1 MGPPFLLSR
10 QLALPVPV
18 PECDFFVTLSAKPA
32 DRLTRALLSLEGL
45 SVGDAFGEQF
55 FVDPYKVND
64 LIEAR
69 TLPEPEWYFTDD
81 TQMALSVVSILRQ
94 YDKINQ
100 DILAMSFGARYD
112 ARRGYGGAMH
122 WLLPKLWQGGKWPE
136 MAPLLFEGQGSYG
149 NGGAMR
155 VTPVGAYFADDLELV
170 VENAAKSSVVTHAH
184 PEATAGA
191 IAVAV
196 GAAIA
201 AQCAGGPYPSRQ
213 EFLDGI
219 LAFVPDSVVREKIR
233 HARALDPSAS
243 VVLAMSALGSGRD
256 ISAQDTCPFALWCAG
271 GQLGSYEESLW
282 LTVSGL
288 GDRDTTCAMVGGI
301 VALSA
306 GGGSIPPAWTAA
318 REVLPRWQLQETSEI

>member
-1 MGPPFLLSR
+1 MNLDSFPDAR
-10 QLALPVPV
+10 LARTV
-18 PECDFFVTLSAKPA
+18 
-32 DRLTRALLSLEGL
+32 LSLEGL

-69 TLPEPEWYFTDD
+69 TLPAPEWYFTDD
-81 TQMALSVVSILRQ
+81 TQMTLSVVSILRQ
-94 YDKINQ
+94 YRRVNQ

-122 WLLPKLWQGGKWPE
+122 WLLPKLWQGGKWPDL
-136 MAPLLFEGQGSYG
+136 APLLFEGQGSYG

-155 VTPVGAYFADDLELV
+155 VAPVGAYFADDLDAV
-170 VENAAKSSVVTHAH
+170 VENAARSSDVTHAH
-184 PEATAGA
+184 PEAAAGA

-196 GAAIA
+196 GAALA
-201 AQCAGGPYPSRQ
+201 ARVAGGPYPSRQ
-213 EFLDGI
+213 EFLD
-219 LAFVPDSVVREKIR
+219 LVLPHVPDSVVREKIR
-233 HARALDPSAS
+233 HARNLDSEAS
-243 VVLAMSALGSGRD
+243 VTLAVSALGSGHD

-271 GQLGSYEESLW
+271 GHLDNYEEVLW

-306 GGGSIPPAWTAA
+306 GAASIPDAWIAA
-318 REVLPRWQLQETSEI
+318 REPLPRWPFQETSEI

>member
-1 MGPPFLLSR
+1 
-10 QLALPVPV
+10 
-18 PECDFFVTLSAKPA
+18 
-32 DRLTRALLSLEGL
+32 L

-55 FVDPYKVND
+55 FIDPKIVDA

-69 TLPEPEWYFTDD
+69 TLPAPEWYFTDD

-94 YDKINQ
+94 YRKVNQ

-122 WLLPKLWQGGKWPE
+122 WLLPKLWQGGKWADL
-136 MAPLLFEGQGSYG
+136 APLLFEGQGSYG
-149 NGGAMR
+149 NGGGMR
-155 VTPVGAYFADDLELV
+155 VAPVGAYFADDLTAV
-170 VENAAKSSVVTHAH
+170 VVNAALSSDVTHAH
-184 PEATAGA
+184 PEAAAGA

-196 GAAIA
+196 GVALA
-201 AQCAGGPYPSRQ
+201 AQCAGGPYPNRQ
-213 EFLDGI
+213 EFLDLI
-219 LAFVPDSVVREKIR
+219 LPHIPESVVREKIR
-233 HARALDPSAS
+233 HARNLDPSAS
-243 VVLAMSALGSGRD
+243 VVLAMSALGSGHD

-271 GQLGSYEESLW
+271 GHLDNYEEALW

-306 GGGSIPPAWTAA
+306 GPASIPDTWIAA
-318 REVLPRWQLQETSEI
+318 REPLPRWPFQETSEI

>member
-1 MGPPFLLSR
+1 MNTHAER
-10 QLALPVPV
+10 LA
-18 PECDFFVTLSAKPA
+18 
-32 DRLTRALLSLEGL
+32 RATLSLEGL

-55 FVDPYKVND
+55 FVDPNIVEE

-69 TLPEPEWYFTDD
+69 TLPAPEWYFTDD

-94 YDKINQ
+94 YRGINQ

-122 WLLPKLWQGGKWPE
+122 WLLPKLWQGGKWPDL
-136 MAPLLFEGQGSYG
+136 APLLFEGQGSYG

-155 VTPVGAYFADDLELV
+155 VAPVGAYFADDLDAV
-170 VENAAKSSVVTHAH
+170 VENAAKSSDVTHAH
-184 PEATAGA
+184 PEAAAGA
-191 IAVAV
+191 ISIAV
-196 GAAIA
+196 GAAYA
-201 AQCAGGPYPSRQ
+201 WRTRAMPPNRQ
-213 EFLDGI
+213 EFLD
-219 LAFVPDSVVREKIR
+219 LVLPHVPDSVVREKIR
-233 HARALDPSAS
+233 HARRLDPSAS
-243 VVLAMSALGSGRD
+243 VVLAMSALGSGHD

-271 GQLGSYEESLW
+271 GHLGSYEEALW

-306 GGGSIPPAWTAA
+306 GAASIPDAWIAA
-318 REVLPRWQLQETSEI
+318 REPLPCWQFQETSEI

>member
-1 MGPPFLLSR
+1 MTLDSSPSAR
-10 QLALPVPV
+10 LA
-18 PECDFFVTLSAKPA
+18 
-32 DRLTRALLSLEGL
+32 RAAQSLEGL

-55 FVDPYKVND
+55 FVDPYTVND

-94 YDKINQ
+94 YKKINQ

-136 MAPLLFEGQGSYG
+136 LAPLLFEGQGSYG

-155 VTPVGAYFADDLELV
+155 VTPVGAYFADDLHAV
-170 VENAAKSSVVTHAH
+170 VENAAKSSFVTHAH
-184 PEATAGA
+184 PEAAAGA

-196 GAAIA
+196 GAAQA
-201 AQCAGGPYPSRQ
+201 ARYAGGPYPNRQ
-213 EFLDGI
+213 EFLD
-219 LAFVPDSVVREKIR
+219 LVLPHVPGSVVREKIR
-233 HARALDPSAS
+233 HARELDPAAS
-243 VVLAMSALGSGRD
+243 VTLAVSALGSGHD

-271 GQLGSYEESLW
+271 GNLGSYEEALW

-306 GGGSIPPAWTAA
+306 GAESIPAVWTAS
-318 REVLPRWQLQETSEI
+318 REPLPRWPFQETSEI

>member
-1 MGPPFLLSR
+1 MPLSS
-10 QLALPVPV
+10 Q
-18 PECDFFVTLSAKPA
+18 PA
-32 DRLTRALLSLEGL
+32 DRLARALLSLEGL

-55 FVDPYKVND
+55 FVDPHQVND

-69 TLPEPEWYFTDD
+69 TLPPPEWYFTDD

-94 YDKINQ
+94 YGYIKQ

-122 WLLPKLWQGGKWPE
+122 WLLPKLWQGGRWPDL
-136 MAPLLFEGQGSYG
+136 APLLFDGQGSYG

-155 VTPVGAYFADDLELV
+155 VAPVGAYFADDLDAV
-170 VENAAKSSVVTHAH
+170 VENAANSSVVTHAH
-184 PEATAGA
+184 PEAAAGA

-196 GAAIA
+196 GAALA
-201 AQCAGGPYPSRQ
+201 ARCAGGPYPTRR
-213 EFLDGI
+213 EFLDAV
-219 LAFVPDSVVREKIR
+219 LPLVPNSVVREKLR
-233 HARALDPSAS
+233 HARDLDPAAS
-243 VVLAMSALGSGRD
+243 VVLAVSALGSGHD

-271 GQLGSYEESLW
+271 GHLGCYEEALW

-306 GGGSIPPAWTAA
+306 GAASIPAAWTAA
-318 REVLPRWQLQETSEI
+318 REPLPRWHRQETSEI

>member
-1 MGPPFLLSR
+1 M
-10 QLALPVPV
+10 
-18 PECDFFVTLSAKPA
+18 TLSSKPA
-32 DRLTRALLSLEGL
+32 DRLARAELSLEGL

-55 FVDPYKVND
+55 FTNNPDTEDV
-64 LIEAR
+64 LIFGR

-94 YDKINQ
+94 YGSINQ
-100 DILAMSFGARYD
+100 DILGMSFGARYD

-136 MAPLLFEGQGSYG
+136 LAPLLFEGQGSYG

-155 VTPVGAYFADDLELV
+155 VPPVGAYFADDLHSV
-170 VENAAKSSVVTHAH
+170 VKNAALSSDVTHAH
-184 PEATAGA
+184 PEAAAGA

-196 GAAIA
+196 GAALA
-201 AQCAGGPYPSRQ
+201 AQHTGGPYPNRQ
-213 EFLDGI
+213 EFLDLI
-219 LAFVPDSVVREKIR
+219 LPFVPNSIVREKIR
-233 HARALDPSAS
+233 HARRLDPSAS
-243 VVLAMSALGSGRD
+243 VTLAVSALGSGHD

-271 GQLGSYEESLW
+271 EHLDSYEEALW

-306 GGGSIPPAWTAA
+306 GIGSIPAVWTAA
-318 REVLPRWQLQETSEI
+318 REPLPRWHLQETSEI

>member
-1 MGPPFLLSR
+1 MPLS
-10 QLALPVPV
+10 
-18 PECDFFVTLSAKPA
+18 SKPA
-32 DRLTRALLSLEGL
+32 DRLARAVLSLEGL

-55 FVDPYKVND
+55 FVDPYTVND

-94 YDKINQ
+94 YKHVNQ
-100 DILAMSFGARYD
+100 DILGMSFGARYD

-136 MAPLLFEGQGSYG
+136 LAPLLFEGQGSYG

-155 VTPVGAYFADDLELV
+155 VSPVGAYFADNLDAV
-170 VENAAKSSVVTHAH
+170 VENAAKSSDVTHAH
-184 PEATAGA
+184 PEAAAGA

-196 GAAIA
+196 GAALA
-201 AQCAGGPYPSRQ
+201 AQCAGGPYPNRQ
-213 EFLDGI
+213 EFLD
-219 LAFVPDSVVREKIR
+219 LVLPHVPDSVVREKIR
-233 HARALDPSAS
+233 HARRLDPSAS
-243 VVLAMSALGSGRD
+243 VVLAMSALGSGHD

-271 GQLGSYEESLW
+271 AHLDSYEEALW

-306 GGGSIPPAWTAA
+306 GADSIPAAWTAA
-318 REVLPRWQLQETSEI
+318 REPLPRWHLQETSEI

>member
-1 MGPPFLLSR
+1 MNTHAER
-10 QLALPVPV
+10 QA
-18 PECDFFVTLSAKPA
+18 
-32 DRLTRALLSLEGL
+32 RAALSLEDL

-55 FVDPYKVND
+55 FVDPDTVED

-69 TLPEPEWYFTDD
+69 TLPAPEWYFTDD

-94 YDKINQ
+94 YRCITP

-136 MAPLLFEGQGSYG
+136 LAPLLFEGQGSYG

-155 VTPVGAYFADDLELV
+155 VAPVGAYFADDLDAV
-170 VENAAKSSVVTHAH
+170 VENAARSSDVTHAH
-184 PEATAGA
+184 PEAAAGA
-191 IAVAV
+191 ISIAVA
-196 GAAIA
+196 AAYA
-201 AQCAGGPYPSRQ
+201 WRTRESPPNRQ
-213 EFLDGI
+213 EFLDLI
-219 LAFVPDSVVREKIR
+219 LPHVPDSVVREKIR
-233 HARALDPSAS
+233 HARRLDPSAS
-243 VVLAMSALGSGRD
+243 VTLAVSVLGSGHD

-271 GQLGSYEESLW
+271 GNLGSYEEALW

-306 GGGSIPPAWTAA
+306 GAASIPDAWIEA
-318 REVLPRWQLQETSEI
+318 REPLPRWPFQETSEI

>member
-1 MGPPFLLSR
+1 MTLDSSPHAR
-10 QLALPVPV
+10 LA
-18 PECDFFVTLSAKPA
+18 
-32 DRLTRALLSLEGL
+32 RAALSLEGL

-55 FVDPYKVND
+55 FVDPYVVND

-69 TLPEPEWYFTDD
+69 TLPEPEWHFTDD

-94 YDKINQ
+94 YQAVNQ

-122 WLLPKLWQGGKWPE
+122 WLLPKFWQGGHWPE
-136 MAPLLFEGQGSYG
+136 LAPLLFEGQGSYG

-155 VTPVGAYFADDLELV
+155 VTPVGAYFADDLHAV
-170 VENAAKSSVVTHAH
+170 VENAAKSSDVTHAH
-184 PEATAGA
+184 PEAAAGA

-196 GAAIA
+196 GAALA
-201 AQCAGGPYPSRQ
+201 AQAAGGPYPDRQ
-213 EFLDGI
+213 EFLD
-219 LAFVPDSVVREKIR
+219 LVLPHVPSSVVREKVR
-233 HARALDPSAS
+233 HARGLDRSAS
-243 VVLAMSALGSGRD
+243 VELAMSVLGSGHD

-271 GQLGSYEESLW
+271 GHLDNYEEALW

-288 GDRDTTCAMVGGI
+288 GDRDTTCAIVGGI

-306 GGGSIPPAWTAA
+306 GAASIPGAWVTS
-318 REVLPRWQLQETSEI
+318 REPLPRWPFQETSEI

>member
-1 MGPPFLLSR
+1 MPLSTDPKEC
-10 QLALPVPV
+10 LA
-18 PECDFFVTLSAKPA
+18 
-32 DRLTRALLSLEGL
+32 RAALSLEGL

-55 FVDPYKVND
+55 FVDPHEVD
-64 LIEAR
+64 ALIQTR
-69 TLPEPEWYFTDD
+69 TLPAPEWYFTDD
-81 TQMALSVVSILRQ
+81 TLMALSVYSILRQ
-94 YDKINQ
+94 YRAVNQ

-122 WLLPKLWQGGKWPE
+122 WLLPKFWQGGKWPDL
-136 MAPLLFEGQGSYG
+136 APLLFEGQGSYG

-155 VTPVGAYFADDLELV
+155 VAPIGAYFADDL
-170 VENAAKSSVVTHAH
+170 AAAADGAARSSVVTHVH
-184 PEATAGA
+184 PEASAGA

-196 GAAIA
+196 GAALA

-213 EFLDGI
+213 EFLD
-219 LAFVPDSVVREKIR
+219 LVLPYVPGSVVREKIR
-233 HARALDPSAS
+233 HARNLAPDAS
-243 VVLAMSALGSGRD
+243 VTLAVSALGSGHD

-271 GQLGSYEESLW
+271 GHLDSYEEALW

-306 GGGSIPPAWTAA
+306 GAASIPEGWTAA
-318 REVLPRWQLQETSEI
+318 REPLPRWPFQETSEI